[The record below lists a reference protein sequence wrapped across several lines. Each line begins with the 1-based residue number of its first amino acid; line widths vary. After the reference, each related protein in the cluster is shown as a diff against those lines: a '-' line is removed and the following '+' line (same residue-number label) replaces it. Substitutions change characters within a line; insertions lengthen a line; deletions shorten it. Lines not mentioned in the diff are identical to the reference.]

1 MIRRIHHTIFSG
13 FHNATER
20 WLPGLL
26 ARFTFAAVLLHYFIH
41 SARTKVGDGLAG
53 FLQIDD
59 GAFVQILPKA
69 MENTGYDSS
78 QLALFPDKLMVYF
91 GTYGEFILPI
101 LIVIGLFTRI
111 ASIGM
116 IVFIVVQS
124 VVDIV
129 GHHADADTIGV
140 WFDRF
145 SNSVILDQRA
155 MWVFLLF
162 YLVIYGAGKVSL
174 DFLLSRKS
182 ARETMDIGT

>member
-1 MIRRIHHTIFSG
+1 MHNTIFNG
-13 FHNATER
+13 IHNVTER

-26 ARFTFAAVLLHYFIH
+26 ARFVFAAVLLHYYIH
-41 SARTKVGDGLAG
+41 SAATKVGDGIAG
-53 FLQIDD
+53 FFQIDD
-59 GAFVQILPKA
+59 GAYVQILPKA
-69 MENTGYDSS
+69 MENAGYDST
-78 QLALFPDKLMVYF
+78 QLALFPEKMMVYF
-91 GTYGEFILPI
+91 GTYGEFILPV

-111 ASIGM
+111 AAIGM

-129 GHHADADTIGV
+129 GHHADADTIGA

-162 YLVIYGAGKVSL
+162 YLLIYGAGK
-174 DFLLSRKS
+174 LSIDYMLSDKS
-182 ARETMDIGT
+182 AQQ

>member
-1 MIRRIHHTIFSG
+1 MIRRIHSTIFNG
-13 FHNATER
+13 IYNATEQ

-26 ARFTFAAVLLHYFIH
+26 ARFIFAAVLLNYYIH
-41 SARTKVGDGLAG
+41 SAKTKVGDGLAG
-53 FLQIDD
+53 FFQIDD

-69 MENTGYDSS
+69 MESAGYDSS

-91 GTYGEFILPI
+91 GTYGEFILPL

-129 GHHADADTIGV
+129 GHHADAETIGS

-145 SNSVILDQRA
+145 ANSAILDQRA

-162 YLVIYGAGKVSL
+162 YLTIYGAGKLSL
-174 DFLLSRKS
+174 DYLLAKKS
-182 ARETMDIGT
+182 AQ